1 MRYNSLQKRVLAIY
15 IACIAIVAASFVSG
29 FRPFA
34 KGYQKG
40 QALAAEQ
47 LEATFVNRMEEES
60 SIPVLLM
67 GVPVCEPL
75 PVTIDTLSSPDVW
88 WATTGEVTLMVS
100 RHVDNPD
107 FESVSSVLR
116 NLLSL
121 IGGSPVVYLLILS
134 TVLIALAIIILLGWT
149 LHSLYRSA
157 RNGEVFSTGNIRR
170 IRTVGLL
177 LIVNELCTAASK
189 WSMARQAARAIS
201 TDAICIDTS
210 FPLSYWNLLTGV
222 LVILIAEIFA
232 IGYKLSEEQKL
243 TI

>member
-15 IACIAIVAASFVSG
+15 IVCIAIVVASFVSG

-34 KGYQKG
+34 KGYKEG

-47 LEATFVNRMEEES
+47 LKAAFTDRMEKES
-60 SIPVLLM
+60 IMPVLLM
-67 GVPVCEPL
+67 GVPVSEPL
-75 PVTIDTLSSPDVW
+75 PVTIDSLAAPDVW

-100 RHVDNPD
+100 RHIDD
-107 FESVSSVLR
+107 QIESFSSFLR
-116 NLLSL
+116 NMLSL
-121 IGGSPVVYLLILS
+121 IGGSPIVYLLILS
-134 TVLIALAIIILLGWT
+134 TGIIALAIIILLGWT

-189 WSMARQAARAIS
+189 WAMARQAASVIT
-201 TDAICIDTS
+201 TDTICIDTS